1 MIAKRVIVVLTFFEG
16 VLYRT
21 KKFKPDYRYTDNFI
35 DNKLVDE
42 IVIIDVSETKT
53 NRNLFYNSI
62 KKISKSCFVPI
73 TVGGHI
79 DDINEIKILQNCGA
93 DKILINSLIHK
104 NIEMVKK
111 ITKKYGNQF
120 VIGGI
125 DFLLEDEI
133 YKIYI
138 DHAKKKLS
146 ISIED
151 CLKKFQECNI
161 GEILVQSIER
171 DGSLR
176 GYDSEINTKIKRNT
190 NLPVIVCGGAGNWDH
205 FIEAFNISNVDGV
218 CTNNIYHYSE
228 KSLSLIKKTL
238 HKKGIYVRTE

>member
-1 MIAKRVIVVLTFFEG
+1 MIAKRVIIVLTFFEG

-42 IVIIDVSETKT
+42 IVIIDVSETKI
-53 NRNLFYNSI
+53 NRVLFYNAI

-79 DDINEIKILQNCGA
+79 EDIDEIEILQNCGA
-93 DKILINSLIHK
+93 DKILLNSLIHK
-104 NIEMVKK
+104 NIEIVKK

-125 DFLLEDEI
+125 DFLIEDEN

-138 DHAKKKLS
+138 DHAKNKLS

-176 GYDSEINTKIKRNT
+176 GYDNEINTRIKRNT

-228 KSLSLIKKTL
+228 KSLTLIKRTL
-238 HKKGIYVRTE
+238 DKKGIYVRTE

>member
-42 IVIIDVSETKT
+42 IVIIDVSDTKK
-53 NRNLFYNSI
+53 NRVLFYNSV

-79 DDINEIKILQNCGA
+79 NDIDEISILQNCGA

-104 NIEMVKK
+104 NKEMVKK
-111 ITKKYGNQF
+111 ITSKYGSQF

-125 DFLLEDEI
+125 DFLLQDKI
-133 YKIYI
+133 YK
-138 DHAKKKLS
+138 L
-146 ISIED
+146 
-151 CLKKFQECNI
+151 F
-161 GEILVQSIER
+161 
-171 DGSLR
+171 
-176 GYDSEINTKIKRNT
+176 
-190 NLPVIVCGGAGNWDH
+190 
-205 FIEAFNISNVDGV
+205 
-218 CTNNIYHYSE
+218 
-228 KSLSLIKKTL
+228 
-238 HKKGIYVRTE
+238 

>member
-1 MIAKRVIVVLTFFEG
+1 MLAKRVIVVLTFFEG

-42 IVIIDVSETKT
+42 IVIIDVSDSKK
-53 NRNLFYNSI
+53 NRILFYNAI

-73 TVGGHI
+73 TVGGYI
-79 DDINEIKILQNCGA
+79 NDIEEITILQNCGA
-93 DKILINSLIHK
+93 DKILINSLIHENK
-104 NIEMVKK
+104 EMVKK
-111 ITKKYGNQF
+111 ITNKYGNQF

-125 DFLLEDEI
+125 DFFFQDKI
-133 YKIYI
+133 YKIFTK
-138 DHAKKKLS
+138 HAKKELS

-151 CLKKFQECNI
+151 CLKKFEECKI
-161 GEILVQSIER
+161 GEILIQSIDR

-176 GYDSEINTKIKRNT
+176 GYDNDINNKIKENT

-228 KSLSLIKKTL
+228 KSISLIKKTL
-238 HKKGIYVRTE
+238 NEKGIYVRTE

>member
-1 MIAKRVIVVLTFFEG
+1 MIAKRVIIVLTFFEG

-104 NIEMVKK
+104 NIEIVKK

-125 DFLLEDEI
+125 DFLIEDEI

-138 DHAKKKLS
+138 DHGKKKLS

-176 GYDSEINTKIKRNT
+176 GYDNEINTKIKKNT

-228 KSLSLIKKTL
+228 KSLTLIKRTL
-238 HKKGIYVRTE
+238 DKKGIYVRTE

>member
-42 IVIIDVSETKT
+42 IVIIDVSDTKK
-53 NRNLFYNSI
+53 NRVLFYNSV

-79 DDINEIKILQNCGA
+79 NDIDEISILQNCGA

-104 NIEMVKK
+104 NKEMVKK
-111 ITKKYGNQF
+111 ITSKYGSQF

-125 DFLLEDEI
+125 DFLLQDKI
-133 YKIYI
+133 YKLFT
-138 DHAKKKLS
+138 DHSKKELN
-146 ISIED
+146 ISIEK
-151 CLKKFQECNI
+151 CLKRFEECKI
-161 GEILVQSIER
+161 GEILAQSIDR

-176 GYDSEINTKIKRNT
+176 GYDNDIIKEIKENT

-228 KSLSLIKKTL
+228 KSITLIKKTL
-238 HKKGIYVRTE
+238 DRRGIYVRIE